1 MSTLIRRSLNFHVF
15 HHPPLTVSGWGGG
28 VERERG
34 GGRRKDA
41 PWQQNRISGFQ
52 NSNLAI
58 TRRPD
63 GPRSSRFQLS
73 AYFYTLFLV
82 RWVSGLNS
90 FNLND
95 FIILGVG
102 FEVGRGSSL
111 EAGAV
116 AQQDLIP
123 SVVG

>member
-1 MSTLIRRSLNFHVF
+1 M
-15 HHPPLTVSGWGGG
+15 
-28 VERERG
+28 ERERG
-34 GGRRKDA
+34 GKAEGGPLAK
-41 PWQQNRISGFQ
+41 NRISGSQ

-73 AYFYTLFLV
+73 AYFCTLFLV
-82 RWVSGLNS
+82 RWVSGLKS

-95 FIILGVG
+95 FIIFWVG
-102 FEVGRGSSL
+102 FEVGRGGSFL
-111 EAGAV
+111 EPGAV

>member
-1 MSTLIRRSLNFHVF
+1 M
-15 HHPPLTVSGWGGG
+15 
-28 VERERG
+28 ERERG
-34 GGRRKDA
+34 GKADGGPLA
-41 PWQQNRISGFQ
+41 NNVISGFQ

-73 AYFYTLFLV
+73 AYVCTLFLV
-82 RWVSGLNS
+82 RWLSGLKS

-102 FEVGRGSSL
+102 FEVGRGGLFSNL
-111 EAGAV
+111 AP
-116 AQQDLIP
+116 LP
-123 SVVG
+123 NKT